1 MTVKKEFLEKTPEAL
16 QLVKHPLYGS
26 WKCMRQRCNCK
37 TSKDYARYGGRG
49 IKVCS
54 RWENPN
60 GDSVWEGFIN
70 FVNDMSYKPSPE
82 MTIDRIDNNG
92 NYCPENCRWA
102 TPREQANNRRLPNT
116 IGRKNVWAYREH
128 PYREEYKVVGGTKWR
143 VRVPRGDGTFY
154 KKGGLTKAQA
164 DNIVFEMVG
173 I

>member
-1 MTVKKEFLEKTPEAL
+1 
-16 QLVKHPLYGS
+16 
-26 WKCMRQRCNCK
+26 
-37 TSKDYARYGGRG
+37 
-49 IKVCS
+49 
-54 RWENPN
+54 
-60 GDSVWEGFIN
+60 
-70 FVNDMSYKPSPE
+70 

-102 TPREQANNRRLPNT
+102 TPREQANNRRSPNT

-164 DNIVFEMVG
+164 DKIVFEMVG